1 MSLEYPNCASPA
13 VAVSAGAAT
22 TFGMVISLVI
32 SRVVFAP
39 EPYGF
44 PDGIAEPIDG
54 LRVRLFTVHFCAV
67 LRRCVPA

>member
-1 MSLEYPNCASPA
+1 
-13 VAVSAGAAT
+13 
-22 TFGMVISLVI
+22 MVISLVI